1 MIPLSDPHIPRRTFP
16 FITIGLLAINILVFL
31 YQFTLGEVESFQF
44 IYKFGVIPAELTG
57 LPQLT
62 QVPVEAEQRVLMLD
76 LASPIPTWA
85 TIFTSMFMHGG
96 FLHIIGNMVFLWVFG
111 DNIEDRLGHVRYLV
125 FYLAA
130 GVVAALAQVWVS
142 QDSYT
147 PMIGASGAIAG
158 VLGAYLVLYPSS
170 RVNTLI
176 WFGIVTVIPMP
187 AVVLIGIWAVL
198 QLFSGLGSL
207 GPETAGGGV
216 AYFAHLGGFVVGIAV
231 ALLVRLFF
239 LTRGRGELR

>member
-1 MIPLSDPHIPRRTFP
+1 VIPLSDPHIARRTFP
-16 FITIGLLAINILVFL
+16 YVTIALLAINVLVFL
-31 YQFTLGEVESFQF
+31 YQFTLGELESFQF
-44 IYKFGVIPAELTG
+44 VYKFGVVPAELTG
-57 LPQLT
+57 LPELT
-62 QVPVEAEQRVLMLD
+62 KVPVQLDQRIMLLE

-111 DNIEDRLGHVRYLV
+111 DNVEDRLGHVRYLV

-130 GVVAALAQVWVS
+130 GVAAALAQVWVS

-147 PMIGASGAIAG
+147 PMVGASGAIAG

-231 ALLVRLFF
+231 ALLVRLAT
-239 LTRGRGELR
+239 LTQRRA

>member
-1 MIPLSDPHIPRRTFP
+1 MIPLSDPHIARRTFP
-16 FITIGLLAINILVFL
+16 YVTIALLAVNVLVFL
-31 YQFTLGEVESFQF
+31 YQFTLGELESFQF
-44 IYKFGVIPAELTG
+44 IYKFGVVPAELTG
-57 LPQLT
+57 LPELT
-62 QVPVEAEQRVLMLD
+62 KVPVQLDQRIMVLD

-111 DNIEDRLGHVRYLV
+111 DNVEDRLGHVRYLV

-130 GVVAALAQVWVS
+130 GVAAALAQVWVS

-147 PMIGASGAIAG
+147 PMVGASGAIAG

-216 AYFAHLGGFVVGIAV
+216 AYFAHLGGFAVGIAV
-231 ALLVRLFF
+231 ALLVRLAT
-239 LTRGRGELR
+239 LTQRRA

>member
-1 MIPLSDPHIPRRTFP
+1 MIPLSDPHIARRTFP
-16 FITIGLLAINILVFL
+16 YVTIALLAINVLVFL
-31 YQFTLGEVESFQF
+31 YQFTLGELESFQF
-44 IYKFGVIPAELTG
+44 VYKFGVVPAELTG
-57 LPQLT
+57 LPELT
-62 QVPVEAEQRVLMLD
+62 KVPVQLDQRIMLLE

-111 DNIEDRLGHVRYLV
+111 DNVEDRLGHVRYLV

-130 GVVAALAQVWVS
+130 GVAAALAQVWVS

-147 PMIGASGAIAG
+147 PMVGASGAIAG

-231 ALLVRLFF
+231 ALLVRLAT
-239 LTRGRGELR
+239 LTQRRA